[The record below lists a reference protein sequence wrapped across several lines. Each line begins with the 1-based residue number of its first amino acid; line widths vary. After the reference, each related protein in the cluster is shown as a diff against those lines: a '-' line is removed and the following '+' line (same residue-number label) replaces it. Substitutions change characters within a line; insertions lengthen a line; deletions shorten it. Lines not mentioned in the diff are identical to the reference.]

1 LRLFYGCDEG
11 DPCVCD
17 GTGLAEAL
25 LGLPGF
31 KVLDVVESATG
42 ELTVTVETTV
52 EVAGCPGC
60 GVRAEAQDRMP
71 VTYRDLECFGRPV
84 RLVWVKRRWRCREA
98 DCDAKT
104 WTETDEAMAS
114 RVLLT
119 RRAAVE
125 VTVQVGRDARPVA
138 EQARR
143 FAVAWETI
151 HTAVEEFGRPL
162 VDDPARV
169 GTVRQLGVDETS
181 YKAATPEHATVYA
194 TGMIDLDRRIVIDL
208 IEGRAGADL
217 RRWLLS
223 QPGGWLK
230 AVKVVATDLTDA
242 YRAGMTGLL
251 DHARKVADPFHVVRV
266 AQRCL
271 DAIRRRVQNEQ
282 LGHRGRTDDP
292 LYKIRKILLTGDERL
307 TDRGRERLLEGLRL
321 GDPHDEVLGG
331 WLAREMV
338 RDIYLTDSINLA
350 TVLLGRAIRAC
361 LHDDVPEI
369 QSLGRTLRKWWT
381 EILNHHRT
389 GASNGPTEGMNLCI
403 KKVKRAGHGYRC
415 FDHYRLRV
423 LLHTGG
429 CNWDRYTTRPA
440 PIRTRLS
447 PLK

>member
-1 LRLFYGCDEG
+1 
-11 DPCVCD
+11 VCD

-25 LGLPGF
+25 LGLDGF
-31 KVLDVVESATG
+31 KVLDVVESSTG
-42 ELTVTVETTV
+42 ELTITVETTV
-52 EVAGCPGC
+52 EVAGCPCC
-60 GVRAEAQDRMP
+60 GMRAEAHDRMP
-71 VTYRDLECFGRPV
+71 VTYRDLECFGRSV
-84 RLVWVKRRWRCREA
+84 RLVWVKRRWRCRNA
-98 DCDAKT
+98 DCEAKT
-104 WTETDEAMAS
+104 WTETCEAMAA

-143 FAVAWETI
+143 FSVAWETI

-162 VDDPARV
+162 IDDPARV

-181 YKAATPEHATVYA
+181 YKAATPEHSTVYA
-194 TGMIDLDRRIVIDL
+194 TGLIDLDRRIVIDL
-208 IEGRAGADL
+208 IEGRQGADL
-217 RRWLLS
+217 RRWLQR
-223 QPGGWLK
+223 QPTQWLGT
-230 AVKVVATDLTDA
+230 VRVVATDLTDA
-242 YRAGMTGLL
+242 YRTGMTGLL
-251 DHARKVADPFHVVRV
+251 DPARKVADGFHVVRV

-271 DAIRRRVQNEQ
+271 DTIRRRVQQEQ
-282 LGHRGRTDDP
+282 LGHRGRKGDP

-307 TDRGRERLLEGLRL
+307 TDRGRQRLLEGLRL

-338 RDIYLTDSINLA
+338 RDIYLTDSPNLA
-350 TVLLGRAIRAC
+350 TVLLGRAVRAC
-361 LHDDVPEI
+361 LADDVPEI
-369 QSLGRTLRKWWT
+369 QSLGRTLSKWWT

-423 LLHTGG
+423 LLHAGG
-429 CNWDRYTTRPA
+429 CNWDHYTTPA
-440 PIRTRLS
+440 QPIRTRCS
-447 PLK
+447 PLG

>member
-1 LRLFYGCDEG
+1 
-11 DPCVCD
+11 VCD
-17 GTGLAEAL
+17 GTGLVEAL

-31 KVLDVVESATG
+31 RVLEVLESATG
-42 ELTVTVETTV
+42 ELTVKVETMV
-52 EVAGCPGC
+52 EVAGCPRC
-60 GVRAEAQDRMP
+60 GARAEAQGRME

-84 RLVWVKRRWRCREA
+84 RLVWVKRRWRCRDR

-104 WTETDEAMAS
+104 WTETDLAMAS

-169 GTVRQLGVDETS
+169 GRVRQLGVDETS
-181 YKAATPEHATVYA
+181 YKAATPTQATVYA

-208 IEGRAGADL
+208 IEGRQGADL
-217 RRWLLS
+217 RQWLLQ
-223 QPGGWLK
+223 QPAGWLK

-242 YRAGMTGLL
+242 YRRGMTGLL
-251 DHARKVADPFHVVRV
+251 DHARKVADGFHVVRV

-271 DAIRRRVQNEQ
+271 DAIRRRVQNET
-282 LGHRGRTDDP
+282 LGHRGRKDDP

-307 TDRGRERLLEGLRL
+307 TDRGRERLLEGWRL

-338 RDIYLTDSINLA
+338 RDIYLTDDVNLA
-350 TVLLGRAIRAC
+350 TVLLGRAVRAC
-361 LHDDVPEI
+361 LDDDVPEI
-369 QSLGRTLRKWWT
+369 QSLGRTLSKWWT

-423 LLHTGG
+423 LLHAGG
-429 CNWDRYTTRPA
+429 CNWDHYTTPARPV
-440 PIRTRLS
+440 RTRCS
-447 PLK
+447 PVR